1 MNNLYKNVKL
11 GGTAIA
17 VLIATSFATAYGQ
30 GNGNNQ
36 PSGQAGG
43 TGTSNVVVTNT
54 PAQPVPTKEQ
64 NNPDLQ
70 QQFEFTG
77 PFNILAGNSYAQI
90 QLPSVPAG
98 KRLIIQ
104 QVSAY
109 AYVQGGNG
117 VIMSLK
123 LDIISGAK
131 YMPVWIP
138 MTYVGAG
145 DFVPSTVYMTVQQ
158 VRIVADPNALP
169 SYLWVTK
176 SRDINLGLSGNVVGD
191 VAVTGYFVNI
201 P

>member
-1 MNNLYKNVKL
+1 MNNLYKNVRF

-36 PSGQAGG
+36 PSGQGA
-43 TGTSNVVVTNT
+43 TQTPANVVVTNT
-54 PAQPVPTKEQ
+54 SAQPVPTKEQ

-70 QQFEFTG
+70 QPFDFTG
-77 PFNILAGNSYAQI
+77 PFNILAGSTYAQI
-90 QLPSVPAG
+90 QLPPVPAG

-104 QVSAY
+104 QVSAL
-109 AYVQGGNG
+109 AYVQGGSG
-117 VIMSLK
+117 VITSVK
-123 LDIISGAK
+123 LDIFNGAK
-131 YMPVWIP
+131 YIPTFIP

-145 DFVPSTVYMTVQQ
+145 DFMPSSVYTTLQQ
-158 VRIVADPNALP
+158 VRTVMDPNAQP

-176 SRDINLGLSGNVVGD
+176 SKDINYGNSGTVVGD
-191 VAVTGYFVNI
+191 FEIHGYLVNI